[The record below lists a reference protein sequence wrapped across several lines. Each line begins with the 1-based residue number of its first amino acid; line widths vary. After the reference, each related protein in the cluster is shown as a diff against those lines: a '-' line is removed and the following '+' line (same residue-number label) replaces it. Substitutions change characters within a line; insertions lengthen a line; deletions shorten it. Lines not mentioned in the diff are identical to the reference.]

1 MSVQDTMARRRR
13 LWLWRWL
20 RDEGGYSSRDE
31 IVEAMVKVPGLITD
45 SPGYYPV
52 LGAANRARMSLGRQ
66 LQALVRDGHI
76 VRKLNAQGADVYGV
90 STQCTA
96 PKGA

>member
-1 MSVQDTMARRRR
+1 MARRRR

-31 IVEAMVKVPGLITD
+31 IVDAMIKVPGLITD
-45 SPGYYPV
+45 NPGYDPH
-52 LGAANRARMSLGRQ
+52 GTANRARMSLGRQ
-66 LQALVRDGHI
+66 LLALERDGHI
-76 VRKLNAQGADVYGV
+76 VRKTNAQGADVYGV
-90 STQCTA
+90 GTQSTA